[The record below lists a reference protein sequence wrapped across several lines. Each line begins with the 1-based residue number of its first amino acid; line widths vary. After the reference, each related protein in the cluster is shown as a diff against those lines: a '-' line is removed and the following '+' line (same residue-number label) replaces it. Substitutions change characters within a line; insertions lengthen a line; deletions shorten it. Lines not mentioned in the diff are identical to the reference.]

1 MSKKENS
8 MMKRRGLAA
17 IAIMFGIMLFSLVT
31 MPTQAK
37 VVQNL
42 KIPIETDI
50 YNAGA
55 GEWIHI
61 TGEGHLLLTST
72 ADNNGGLHVVMNAN
86 FQGYVGI
93 GSISGDKYQI
103 TGGNTI
109 QMNFKPPFP
118 AEQSFLSFLNVVGP
132 GRGNNMQTSMHVH
145 VTVNANGDAT
155 ATVSTLRIVSK

>member
-1 MSKKENS
+1 MREKGNS
-8 MMKRRGLAA
+8 MMKRSGLAA
-17 IAIMFGIMLFSLVT
+17 IAVLFGIMMFSLLT
-31 MPTQAK
+31 IPTQAN

-42 KIPIETDI
+42 KIPIEADI

-72 ADNNGGLHVVMNAN
+72 ADKNGGFHVAMHAN

-93 GSISGDKYQI
+93 GLTSGDKYQI

-118 AEQSFLSFLNVVGP
+118 SEQSFLSFLNVVGP
-132 GRGNNMQTSMHVH
+132 GRGNNMQTFMHTH